1 MANAKCWAAKWGLWG
16 VVLGVFVALP
26 VVGAKSTTSWKR
38 VAPRVACTGQTVPIR
53 PKPTLPLVGVAVRLE
68 QDSLIA
74 AAGFSC
80 LIASIGDYISPR
92 TVDDATFQQ
101 NAARFRVAAV
111 PVCAV
116 NIFLPADLKVVG
128 PVVDESAILAY
139 VEKVMARLTQTNT
152 KMIVWGSGGSRRIP
166 EGFDRAT
173 ATRQF
178 VAIARKIA
186 AMAKRHRIVVVLENL
201 NSGETNFIN
210 TVAEAL
216 QIVKAVGHPN
226 LRLNADLYHMQKE
239 GEAPDILL
247 KTKKYLYHV
256 EVAEGPNRT
265 PPGTAGIDF
274 RPYLRLLKKIGY
286 HRTIVMECA
295 WKQLA
300 VEAPAAQ
307 RYFMGQ
313 LTAVYWGDGK

>member
-1 MANAKCWAAKWGLWG
+1 MVKGNGWVTNLCLWG
-16 VVLGVFVALP
+16 VVLGVFASLPLGALP
-26 VVGAKSTTSWKR
+26 PLCSGH
-38 VAPRVACTGQTVPIR
+38 TGFAR
-53 PKPTLPLVGVAVRLE
+53 PKPRLPLVGVAVRLE
-68 QDSLIA
+68 HDSLMA

-80 LIASIGDYISPR
+80 LIASIADYISPR
-92 TVDDATFQQ
+92 TVDDAAFRQ
-101 NAARFRVAAV
+101 NVARFRAAAV

-128 PVVDESAILAY
+128 PVVDEPAILAY
-139 VEKVMARLTQTNT
+139 VEKVMVRLAQTNT

-173 ATRQF
+173 ATQQF

-186 AMAKRHRIVVVLENL
+186 AKAKRHGIVVVLENL

-216 QIVKAVGHPN
+216 HIVKAAGHPN

-239 GEAPDILL
+239 GESPDILL
-247 KTKKYLYHV
+247 KTKKYLRHV

-265 PPGTAGIDF
+265 PPGTTGVDF

-286 HRTIVMECA
+286 RGTIVMECA

-313 LTAVYWGDGK
+313 LMASYTGGGQ